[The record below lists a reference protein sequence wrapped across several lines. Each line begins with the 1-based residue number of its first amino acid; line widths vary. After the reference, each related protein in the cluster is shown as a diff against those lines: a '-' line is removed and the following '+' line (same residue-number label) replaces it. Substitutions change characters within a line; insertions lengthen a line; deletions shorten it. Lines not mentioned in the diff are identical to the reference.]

1 MKKKKAKK
9 SRSNKNKVATST
21 NGRRIQ
27 YSKIIT
33 LLTFVLFLGCIIKAF
48 SVDISNALDLSLYA
62 AIITTSGALCLTS
75 VVWYLKNS
83 QAEKVARIKS
93 ETYKIISEERYKYNE
108 KMLELKAKYKY
119 LEEEIAEIENE
130 SPLDEL
136 EQDALN
142 SLNSSIDSAM
152 EEATSSIEAQSL

>member
-1 MKKKKAKK
+1 MKKKKIKK
-9 SRSNKNKVATST
+9 SRSNKNKVATSM

-33 LLTFVLFLGCIIKAF
+33 LLTFVLFLGCVIKAF
-48 SVDISNALDLSLYA
+48 SVDISTALDLSLYA

-119 LEEEIAEIENE
+119 LEEEVAEIENE